1 MRRSIIEHQIDNLI
15 FCPRHVTPSRCVHL
29 RTFPPLVH
37 PLPSVFSM
45 RRLKIL
51 LVEDDADERALYGY
65 MLAVAGYKVK
75 AVSNGLEAL
84 AEIQVKRP
92 DMIITDIA
100 MPVLSGLDLINAV
113 RSDDE
118 LADLPVVAIT
128 SFGEKLRE
136 QAREAGATDAIDKP
150 TDITRMRGVIEA
162 AVSRPHL

>member
-1 MRRSIIEHQIDNLI
+1 
-15 FCPRHVTPSRCVHL
+15 
-29 RTFPPLVH
+29 
-37 PLPSVFSM
+37 M

-51 LVEDDADERALYGY
+51 LVEDDADERELYGY

-84 AEIQVKRP
+84 AEIQVKRH

-100 MPVLSGLDLINAV
+100 MPVLSGLDLITAV

-136 QAREAGATDAIDKP
+136 QARAAGATDAIDKP
-150 TDITRMRGVIEA
+150 TDITRMREAVEA
-162 AVSRPHL
+162 AVSRPRL